1 MATQVGCPFGPERTS
16 SVYRWQSTLIPSR
29 RIVHILCDDPRWL
42 QGIPHIVA
50 DWMPLPHQ
58 GMGNQRQRFLEAG
71 HVTLCDNTT
80 RSVCVLFERMLG
92 VVDATCYLAASRCDP
107 DYELAMSYCKRGYA
121 ILCDTSSRT
130 FVSVFLCVRSISCHI
145 IWQKYGFCRKVRFLG
160 KIQKSGIRNSMTYRL
175 PIS

>member
-1 MATQVGCPFGPERTS
+1 MCRGPLLICDSIAVLCQRAFAAMATQVGRLCGPERTS

-50 DWMPLPHQ
+50 DWRPLPHQ

-71 HVTLCDNTT
+71 HVTLCDKTT

-92 VVDATCYLAASRCDP
+92 VVDAT
-107 DYELAMSYCKRGYA
+107 
-121 ILCDTSSRT
+121 
-130 FVSVFLCVRSISCHI
+130 VSGNKPL
-145 IWQKYGFCRKVRFLG
+145 
-160 KIQKSGIRNSMTYRL
+160 
-175 PIS
+175 